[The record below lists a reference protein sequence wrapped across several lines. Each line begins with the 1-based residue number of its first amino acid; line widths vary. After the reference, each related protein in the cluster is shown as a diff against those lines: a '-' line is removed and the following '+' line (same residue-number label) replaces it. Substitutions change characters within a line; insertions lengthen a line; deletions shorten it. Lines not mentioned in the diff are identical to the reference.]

1 MNQNEIGKFIAEK
14 RREKNL
20 TQEALAERLGV
31 SNKTVSKWEN
41 GKSMPDYA
49 VVEALCRELDIS
61 VAELL
66 GGQKEQPQN
75 QEQYEMLLYKIE
87 ELEHKAQ
94 AAEQRHTTK
103 DSTVNVGVSFG
114 SALAMVISYVTW
126 KSVGWAILHGVFGWG
141 YVIYYLIKY

>member
-1 MNQNEIGKFIAEK
+1 MNQNEIGTFIAAK

-20 TQEALAERLGV
+20 TQEALAEILGV

-49 VVEALCRELDIS
+49 VVEALCSALDIT

-66 GGQKEQPQN
+66 GGREQEPQN
-75 QEQYEMLLYKIE
+75 EEQYEMLLYKVQ
-87 ELEHKAQ
+87 ELEHKVQ
-94 AAEQRHTTK
+94 AAEQKTITNNSSVH
-103 DSTVNVGVSFG
+103 VGVTFG

-126 KSVGWAILHGVFGWG
+126 KSGGWAILHGVFGWG

>member
-1 MNQNEIGKFIAEK
+1 MNQNEIGTFIAAK

-20 TQEALAERLGV
+20 TQEALAEILGV

-49 VVEALCRELDIS
+49 VVEDLCRELDVT

-66 GGQKEQPQN
+66 GGKEKETPN
-75 QEQYEMLLYKIE
+75 EEQYEMLLYKV
-87 ELEHKAQ
+87 Q
-94 AAEQRHTTK
+94 AEEQRNAAK
-103 DSTVNVGVSFG
+103 SSSVNVGVTFG

>member
-1 MNQNEIGKFIAEK
+1 MNQNEIGSFIAAK

-20 TQEALAERLGV
+20 TQEALAEKLGV

-41 GKSMPDYA
+41 GKCMPDYA
-49 VVEALCRELDIS
+49 IVEALCSALDIT

-66 GGQKEQPQN
+66 GGRVAEPRN
-75 QEQYEMLLYKIE
+75 EEQYEMLLYKVQ
-87 ELEHKAQ
+87 ELEHKVQ
-94 AAEQRHTTK
+94 AEEQRNAAK
-103 DSTVNVGVSFG
+103 SSSVNVGVTFG

>member
-1 MNQNEIGKFIAEK
+1 MNQNEIGTFIAAK

-20 TQEALAERLGV
+20 TQEALAEILGV

-49 VVEALCRELDIS
+49 VIELLCQELDITLS
-61 VAELL
+61 ELL
-66 GGQKEQPQN
+66 GAREQKLPDSE
-75 QEQYEMLLYKIE
+75 EYSRMLYQIKDL
-87 ELEHKAQ
+87 
-94 AAEQRHTTK
+94 EQRVVKEEQRK
-103 DSTVNVGVSFG
+103 DISVQGEIGVTFG

>member
-1 MNQNEIGKFIAEK
+1 MNQSEIGKFIAEK

-49 VVEALCRELDIS
+49 VVEALCTELDIT

-66 GGQKEQPQN
+66 GAKEQKLHDP
-75 QEQYEMLLYKIE
+75 EQYEMMLYKLQ
-87 ELEHKAQ
+87 ELEHKVQ
-94 AAEQRHTTK
+94 ETEQKNAAK
-103 DSTVNVGVSFG
+103 SSSVNVGVTFG

-126 KSVGWAILHGVFGWG
+126 KSVGWAILHGMFGWG

>member
-1 MNQNEIGKFIAEK
+1 MNQSEIGKFIAEK

-49 VVEALCRELDIS
+49 VVEALCNELDIT

-66 GGQKEQPQN
+66 GAKEQKLLDP
-75 QEQYEMLLYKIE
+75 EQYEMMLYKLQ
-87 ELEHKAQ
+87 ELEHKVVETEQ
-94 AAEQRHTTK
+94 KNAAK
-103 DSTVNVGVSFG
+103 SSSVNVGITFG

-126 KSVGWAILHGVFGWG
+126 KSVGWAILHGMFGWG